1 MSLLF
6 NMLSRLVIAILPKS
20 RHLLIL
26 WLQSPSTV
34 ILETKKMKSVTV
46 SIVSPSVCHEVMGPD
61 AMILVFLILS
71 FKPAFS
77 FFHLYQEA
85 LWFLFTFCH
94 WSVSSTYPRM
104 LIFLLAVLIP
114 ACDSSSPALRMT
126 YSAQAH
132 VGVLWA
138 FSFVSCVVFCLFWVL
153 FIRFPTLVFVF
164 DIRSSSSNAWC
175 LLAVFHSYEWT
186 DWKLLCVHKLYMWAS
201 PLGNR
206 VGRWPIC
213 GALAESLE

>member
-34 ILETKKMKSVTV
+34 ILEPKKMKSVTV

-77 FFHLYQEA
+77 FFHLHQEA

-132 VGVLWA
+132 VGVL
-138 FSFVSCVVFCLFWVL
+138 FPVLSSVSSESFLSGFLLWSLSLISEALLQMPGVYWLSSTVMSGLIENSCVCINFTCE
-153 FIRFPTLVFVF
+153 P
-164 DIRSSSSNAWC
+164 
-175 LLAVFHSYEWT
+175 H
-186 DWKLLCVHKLYMWAS
+186 H
-201 PLGNR
+201 
-206 VGRWPIC
+206 
-213 GALAESLE
+213 